1 MISQKV
7 EESSGST
14 ALAILIDSE
23 NIYCANIGDSRAVS
37 SFSGHTCPLSFDHK
51 PNRTDELKRVEVCF
65 ISLFNLIFH
74 PSESIDGIVVISVL
88 RVVEAGSSLTAST
101 AP

>member
-1 MISQKV
+1 MEGFILTDRMISQKV

-51 PNRTDELKRVEVCF
+51 PNRTDELKRVEVYV
-65 ISLFNLIFH
+65 LYHYLIQFL
-74 PSESIDGIVVISVL
+74 IVYKVL
-88 RVVEAGSSLTAST
+88 IEL
-101 AP
+101 

>member
-51 PNRTDELKRVEVCF
+51 PNRTDELKRVEVF
-65 ISLFNLIFH
+65 FQYHYLIKFL
-74 PSESIDGIVVISVL
+74 IILKVL
-88 RVVEAGSSLTAST
+88 MEF
-101 AP
+101 

>member
-1 MISQKV
+1 MIKKYLIEILQLWKGFILTDRMISQKV

-51 PNRTDELKRVEVCF
+51 PNRTDELKRVEVYVL
-65 ISLFNLIFH
+65 SHYLI
-74 PSESIDGIVVISVL
+74 
-88 RVVEAGSSLTAST
+88 
-101 AP
+101 